1 MDCTSDWKIDSLSAR
16 KQLQPLATAVK
27 RSTVKIRFGPF
38 EFQTGILQLLKH
50 GVRMK
55 LQLKPAQL
63 LEVLITAPG
72 ELITRESL
80 RRQLWP
86 PGTFVNF
93 EGSLNTAVNRL
104 RAALND
110 APDDPVYI
118 QTVPRLGYR
127 FIHPLTRENSALPPS
142 EAALDRMRDETHVS
156 LSEKRATS
164 GKNARLLLA
173 ALGIAAALVGF
184 VAARILPPYPSSQ
197 N

>member
-1 MDCTSDWKIDSLSAR
+1 M
-16 KQLQPLATAVK
+16 
-27 RSTVKIRFGPF
+27 IRFGPF
-38 EFQTGILQLLKH
+38 EFQSGILQLLKH
-50 GVRMK
+50 GVRIK

-80 RRQLWP
+80 CRQLWP
-86 PGTFVNF
+86 PGTFVEF

-118 QTVPRLGYR
+118 ETVPRLGYR
-127 FIHPLTRENSALPPS
+127 FIHPLKRENGALPPS
-142 EAALDRMRDETHVS
+142 EATLDRTRDETHFN
-156 LSEKRATS
+156 LSRKRAS
-164 GKNARLLLA
+164 GKNARLLLT
-173 ALGIAAALVGF
+173 ALGVAAALAGF